1 MNNLNNKQFN
11 EKDLSKSSFNLG
23 LQILKMLLCLWV
35 VLIHSCV
42 PENETIKKL
51 LFKKR
56 FHVPTFT
63 VISFYFLFPIIS
75 TRNIEKIK
83 QRFTRLLIPY
93 IIIPLIIWIFNNIVY
108 FIFHINRVGR
118 KLYFINLF
126 NQFIIGRDFHGV
138 FWYQS
143 NILFITLLFFIIS
156 FIFKNIFLIILKIFL
171 LIAYIFQYSG
181 YNVKLFSR
189 YNFRIKYSIGNIIEM
204 IPFAVVG
211 LSIGSMKILEK
222 LEKKKFYHIFL
233 SFSLISF
240 LYKYSNVFINLKGFW
255 YPGLINNIGA
265 ILLFIIFSLLSF
277 SSFQNNRFFYLL
289 KNISNYTGGI
299 YYFHPIIRDYLNI
312 MIYSKRKTRI
322 DPSIIIYRF

>member
-1 MNNLNNKQFN
+1 MNSLNNKQFN
-11 EKDLSKSSFNLG
+11 MKDLNKFHFNLG
-23 LQILKMLLCLWV
+23 LQILKMFLCLWV
-35 VLIHSCV
+35 VIIHTSKTK
-42 PENETIKKL
+42 NKIIKEL

-83 QRFTRLLIPY
+83 QRFIRLLMPY

-108 FIFHINRVGR
+108 YFFHINRLRR
-118 KLYFINLF
+118 KLFFINLF
-126 NQFIIGRDFHGV
+126 NQFILGRDFHGI
-138 FWYQS
+138 FWYQF

-156 FIFKNIFLIILKIFL
+156 FIFKNIFLINLKIFL

-181 YNVKLFSR
+181 NNVKLFSR
-189 YNFRIKYSIGNIIEM
+189 YNSNIRYSIGNIIEM

-211 LSIGSMKILEK
+211 LSIGSMKIIEK
-222 LEKKKFYHIFL
+222 LERKKFYYIFF

-240 LYKYSNVFINLKGFW
+240 FYKYKVFINLKGFFF
-255 YPGLINNIGA
+255 PGLINNIGA
-265 ILLFIIFSLLSF
+265 ILLFIIFSLLPF
-277 SSFQNNRFFYLL
+277 SSLQNNRFFYLL

-299 YYFHPIIRDYLNI
+299 YYFHPIIRDYL
-312 MIYSKRKTRI
+312 K
-322 DPSIIIYRF
+322 